1 MKEDD
6 AQLECQHSISGNNVI
21 LWYKQPPGQGLILLG
36 HLMMGIGQREDDF
49 IAKVELK
56 GDATKSSSLTINCL
70 SDNDSAVYFCAA
82 SPPSDIDSQTLI
94 QKLSSLC
101 YSYRLHHM
109 SSASPAEELRV

>member
-1 MKEDD
+1 MST
-6 AQLECQHSISGNNVI
+6 QHI
-21 LWYKQPPGQGLILLG
+21 KQQCDTLVKTNPGQGLILLG

-56 GDATKSSSLTINCL
+56 GDATKSSYLTIKYI
-70 SDNDSAVYFCAA
+70 SDNNSAVYFSATC
-82 SPPSDIDSQTLI
+82 PHTDIDSQNLI
-94 QKLSSLC
+94 KKLSSLC

>member
-1 MKEDD
+1 MST
-6 AQLECQHSISGNNVI
+6 QHI
-21 LWYKQPPGQGLILLG
+21 KQQCDTDKQTPGQGLILLG

-56 GDATKSSSLTINCL
+56 GDATKSSYLTIKYL
-70 SDNDSAVYFCAA
+70 TDNDSAVYFCAA
-82 SPPSDIDSQTLI
+82 SPHTDINCQTLI

-109 SSASPAEELRV
+109 SSASPEL